1 MTIREYV
8 TSKKEMSINEWLKQ
22 IALDGLKKH
31 ESVIIRCA
39 DDNNLITI
47 NNKTSVLDDL
57 IGSITIT
64 NKIGNNENN

>member
-22 IALDGLKKH
+22 ITLDGLKKH

-39 DDNNLITI
+39 DENIILSQLI
-47 NNKTSVLDDL
+47 
-57 IGSITIT
+57 ITQLYWMI
-64 NKIGNNENN
+64 

>member
-39 DDNNLITI
+39 DEYKLITI
-47 NNKTSVLDDL
+47 DNNTTVLDDL
-57 IGSITIT
+57 IGSINN
-64 NKIGNNENN
+64 NK

>member
-39 DDNNLITI
+39 DECNLITI
-47 NNKTSVLDDL
+47 DNNTTVLDDL
-57 IGSITIT
+57 IGSINN
-64 NKIGNNENN
+64 NK

>member
-57 IGSITIT
+57 IGSVNN
-64 NKIGNNENN
+64 NK

>member
-22 IALDGLKKH
+22 IVLDDLKKH

-39 DDNNLITI
+39 DEYNIITI
-47 NNKTSVLDDL
+47 DNNKTVLDDL
-57 IGSITIT
+57 IGSVNN
-64 NKIGNNENN
+64 NK